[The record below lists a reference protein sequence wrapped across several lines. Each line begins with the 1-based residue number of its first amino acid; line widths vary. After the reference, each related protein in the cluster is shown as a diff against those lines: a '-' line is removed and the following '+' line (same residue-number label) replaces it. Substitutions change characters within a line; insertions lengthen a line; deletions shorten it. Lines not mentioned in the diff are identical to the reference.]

1 MDFQAKLEETERKY
15 SVAQKEME
23 EEFQQEKQKII
34 DR

>member
-1 MDFQAKLEETERKY
+1 MDFQAKLEETERIY
-15 SVAQKEME
+15 TAAQKEME

>member
-15 SVAQKEME
+15 TAAQREME

>member
-15 SVAQKEME
+15 TAAQKKME

>member
-1 MDFQAKLEETERKY
+1 MDFQAKLEETERKHTA
-15 SVAQKEME
+15 AQKEME

>member
-1 MDFQAKLEETERKY
+1 MDFQAKSEETERKY
-15 SVAQKEME
+15 TAAQKEME